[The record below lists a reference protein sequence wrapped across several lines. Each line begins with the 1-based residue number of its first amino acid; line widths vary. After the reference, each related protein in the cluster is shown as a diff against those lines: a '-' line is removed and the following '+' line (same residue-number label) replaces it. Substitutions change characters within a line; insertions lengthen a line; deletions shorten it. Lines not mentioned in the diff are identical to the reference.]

1 LGLIGCLTL
10 PHQSFWIRAVIVTT
24 RNNPD
29 GKVYLHQHE
38 LFYNGENAQQNGLH
52 FFIIPLTD
60 QEIRRG
66 IKM

>member
-1 LGLIGCLTL
+1 
-10 PHQSFWIRAVIVTT
+10 VTT
-24 RNNPD
+24 QNNPD

-52 FFIIPLTD
+52 CFLIPLTD
-60 QEIRRG
+60 DDIRRG